1 MNVRE
6 PLSAV
11 DAGWLRMDR
20 PTNLMMICGVFML
33 AERLDLVLL
42 KQVISDRML
51 CFHRFRQRVV
61 DHGDGP
67 HWEIDENFNLD
78 WHVRHIALPK
88 PKDGKADRAD
98 SALESVASD
107 LVSTPLDPTKPM
119 WQFHLI
125 DTPDGGSALMLRIH
139 HCYGDGFALTH
150 VVMCMT
156 DAEPDHARLAM
167 DDVPAY
173 TPERAAWERIFGP
186 LTNIIGDV
194 VRTSLAAVD
203 VGRDVVAHPEHAV
216 DYARVGGD
224 IAYQTAVIASMTPDY
239 PTRLKG
245 PLSVMKRVAWAD
257 PIPLLEVKALADTL
271 RCSVNDVLVSC
282 ATGAL
287 RSFLLEQGD
296 FPAGAEVRALV
307 PVNLRPPGPVTELG
321 NHFGLVFLS
330 LPIGIEDPF
339 KRIDEVK
346 TRMDQ
351 LKHSQQPLVALGI
364 LAGMGVAPEFI
375 KDRVLEV
382 LAANASAV
390 ITNVRGPAQP
400 RYLAGKLIGR
410 QMFWV
415 PQSGGIGVGIS
426 LLSYAGEVNFGLV
439 TDSRRIP
446 DPRIVV
452 DRFVNEFN
460 TLLLSALMMPWPGEA
475 NLDTV

>member
-1 MNVRE
+1 MHVRE

-20 PTNLMMICGVFML
+20 PTNLMMICGMFMF
-33 AERLDLVLL
+33 AERVDPGTL
-42 KQVISDRML
+42 KRTINDRML
-51 CFHRFRQRVV
+51 CFHRFRQCVA

-67 HWEIDENFNLD
+67 QWEIDQNFNLD

-88 PKDGKADRAD
+88 SKTGD
-98 SALESVASD
+98 ALESVASD
-107 LVSTPLDPTKPM
+107 LISTPLDPTKPM

-125 DTPDGGSALMLRIH
+125 DTPNGGSALVLRIH

-156 DAEPDHARLAM
+156 DAEPDDARLAM

-173 TPERAAWERIFGP
+173 VPERAAWERIFGP
-186 LTNIIGDV
+186 MTNIIGDI
-194 VRTSLAAVD
+194 VRSSLAAFD
-203 VGRDVVAHPEHAV
+203 AGRDMLAHPDHAV
-216 DYARVGGD
+216 DYARIGGD

-245 PLSVMKRVAWAD
+245 PLSIMKRVAWAET
-257 PIPLLEVKALADTL
+257 IPLLEVKALADSL
-271 RCSVNDVLVSC
+271 HCSVNDVLVSC

-296 FPAGAEVRALV
+296 FPDGAEVRALV
-307 PVNLRPPGPVTELG
+307 PVNLRPPGPITELG

-339 KRIDEVK
+339 ERIEEVK
-346 TRMDQ
+346 RRMDQ

-390 ITNVRGPAQP
+390 ITNVRGSAQE
-400 RYLAGKLIGR
+400 RYLAGKLIKR

-426 LLSYAGEVNFGLV
+426 LLSYAGEISFGLV

-446 DPRIVV
+446 NPRIVV
-452 DRFVNEFN
+452 DRFVDEFK
-460 TLLLSALMMPWPGEA
+460 TLLLTSLMMPWPGEA
-475 NLDTV
+475 EMTEV